1 NKILQEITFKYI
13 NLYVYSMVR
22 MLSSKDESELINAR
36 NNIERLLKIVKD
48 PNISIAISAFNDI
61 KRYKQTYLEKG
72 MIETYN
78 KYMKQVVD
86 NTPHYEIK
94 IAAIS
99 ELYASN
105 DWDGLYEIGNKTTGN
120 DKNDVRI
127 RRIITNIFYESIK
140 MLYDNSILGNM
151 SRAAGI
157 GTGGISIIKTDIDQN
172 KMIRYLNGLAKTTGD
187 KEIINKLRSLKK
199 YRLKTKMIS

>member
-1 NKILQEITFKYI
+1 
-13 NLYVYSMVR
+13 MVR